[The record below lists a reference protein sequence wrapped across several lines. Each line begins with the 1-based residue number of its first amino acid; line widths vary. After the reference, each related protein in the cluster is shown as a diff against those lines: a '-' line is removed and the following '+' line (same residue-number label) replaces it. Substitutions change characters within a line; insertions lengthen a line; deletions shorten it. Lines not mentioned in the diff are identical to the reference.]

1 MDVSEAMTPRSSV
14 VTVELPGTRDDAL
27 EYLQNR
33 QFSSIPVVKPTEDGE
48 EYRGIV
54 SRESLIERPDEDQLA
69 LLMNDAPTVQTTTS
83 MQEAAQLMVSENA
96 RRLPVVEGELK
107 GIITVTDVI
116 RAIAEGRVG
125 GETKVEEIATSEI
138 LTTHQDTPL
147 MVAERQLFYAKL
159 PYAVV
164 LDDDGDMTGIITSV
178 DLLNAAEIVEGAE
191 STGNS
196 MADQDSEWMWEGIKG
211 VGSRYLP
218 TRNVE
223 LPTKPVSALMTDDV
237 LTIPTTRTVQDAAQ
251 TMITQEIEQLP
262 MVSGDKLV
270 GIVRDI
276 DLLRAL

>member
-1 MDVSEAMTPRSSV
+1 MNVSEAMTPRSSV

-33 QFSSIPVVKPTEDGE
+33 EFSSVPVTKQTDDGE

-69 LLMNDAPTVQTTTS
+69 LLMDEVPTVTRDATV
-83 MQEAAQLMVSENA
+83 QEAAEIMLTEDS
-96 RRLPVVEGELK
+96 RRLPVVEDQLE
-107 GIITVTDVI
+107 GIVTVTDVVH
-116 RAIAEGRVG
+116 AIAEGNVG
-125 GETKVEEIATSEI
+125 DETSVETIATREI
-138 LTTHQDTPL
+138 ITTHQDTPIG
-147 MVAERQLFYAKL
+147 VVERQLFYAQV

-164 LDDDGDMTGIITSV
+164 LDDIGDIIGIITYV
-178 DLLNAAEIVEGAE
+178 DLLRSAEIVEGAE

-196 MADQDSEWMWEGIKG
+196 MADQDDEWMWEGIKG

-223 LPTKPVSALMTDDV
+223 LPKKPVSALMTGDV
-237 LTIPTTRTVQDAAQ
+237 LTIATTRTIQDAAQ
-251 TMITQEIEQLP
+251 TMITHEIEQLP

-276 DLLRAL
+276 DLLKAL